1 MKPLGVAT
9 VLGTEVVRPERLPDA
24 RVRVEVSAEAY
35 MQEATTATSESK
47 SFFISVLKRN
57 DLCDYVVVPKNGA
70 KIVISFRIRKK
81 TLLNF

>member
-1 MKPLGVAT
+1 
-9 VLGTEVVRPERLPDA
+9 
-24 RVRVEVSAEAY
+24 